1 MLAIAGQTAWPNWL
15 NFFQR
20 TNGHCTVGKQKS
32 YFFFRN
38 LSFFK
43 IPQATPGTLASK
55 YYI

>member
-1 MLAIAGQTAWPNWL
+1 MLAIAGQTARPNWL